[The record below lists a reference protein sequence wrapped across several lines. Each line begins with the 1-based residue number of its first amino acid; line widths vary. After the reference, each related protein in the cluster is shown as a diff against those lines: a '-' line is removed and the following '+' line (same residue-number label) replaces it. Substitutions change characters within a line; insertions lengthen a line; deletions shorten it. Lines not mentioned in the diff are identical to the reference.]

1 MERLHVLVALVAA
14 AAVAVGASPVSSAT
28 RTLVPEVIDMGVT
41 GRRSSGPGP
50 AGVAGEEGVAEEG
63 APHAQLTLA
72 ITAAPSAHHYQHV
85 QGGFV
90 RSEPASSRPQDEEA
104 LQSGLTRRKR
114 DHQHQQQQPADQ
126 EAEATSQ
133 AEDEA
138 VEDDA
143 EAAASAHDDGD
154 MFLEPDAA
162 PASTTGEPEHVAA
175 ATTEDT
181 SGQPQNLFPAFQ
193 PLFPLGHSRPPIFQE
208 QAFNQ
213 RQALL
218 RPQQF
223 GAFHPHAPLGHHLS
237 EAQSGLQGGLQAR
250 EPRLELSA
258 GIGPHGFRERAYPQP
273 AAVAAPAELQAS
285 STMLGSGNF
294 GVIHGGTFYGE
305 EKEAQEYDSPSAP
318 LHSYYGGNGHGR
330 PAFYRGNPEPQRY
343 RTSEDFFA
351 NFRDFADIS
360 TPTKSSFSEYYVVYV
375 NRNASRADAGTVVGP
390 TGVVSEAQPHLQQ
403 QPARAVPRPNNI
415 FERLAQIDMEHA
427 AKKDDRDVEKEA
439 PQKKVSLGKRKLA
452 LLDKKKGG
460 KKAAAAAATREVHEV
475 PQRDAHEPL
484 LALS

>member
-1 MERLHVLVALVAA
+1 MERLHVYVALVAA
-14 AAVAVGASPVSSAT
+14 VAVAVGASPVSSAT

-50 AGVAGEEGVAEEG
+50 AGVAGEEGEAP
-63 APHAQLTLA
+63 PHAHLTLA
-72 ITAAPSAHHYQHV
+72 ITAAPTALNYQHV

-114 DHQHQQQQPADQ
+114 DHHQQQPADQ
-126 EAEATSQ
+126 EAEASSQ

-154 MFLEPDAA
+154 MFLEPDAGA
-162 PASTTGEPEHVAA
+162 PSTTGEPEHVAA

-181 SGQPQNLFPAFQ
+181 TGQPQNLFPAFQ
-193 PLFPLGHSRPPIFQE
+193 PLFPLGHSRPPIFQVSE
-208 QAFNQ
+208 EPAFNQ

-223 GAFHPHAPLGHHLS
+223 GAFHPHASLGHHLS
-237 EAQSGLQGGLQAR
+237 EAQVR
-250 EPRLELSA
+250 EPRLELSS

-273 AAVAAPAELQAS
+273 APVAAPAELQHA

-305 EKEAQEYDSPSAP
+305 EKEAQEYDSPSSP

-390 TGVVSEAQPHLQQ
+390 TGVVSGGQPHLQSHQ
-403 QPARAVPRPNNI
+403 AKAVPRPNNI
-415 FERLAQIDMEHA
+415 FERLAQIDLEHA
-427 AKKDDRDVEKEA
+427 AKKDGKDAETEV

-460 KKAAAAAATREVHEV
+460 KKTATPREV